1 MPYSENKKRRGTW
14 KTKRIEP
21 SHTHGPGPEITAK
34 IKEANHE
41 LQRENPAV
49 AYPDPPPGENE
60 RAVAGEGQPP
70 GAEEASAAGRKG
82 GGGASDQGRHGCW
95 FVGSAAE
102 RKLVVVPAR

>member
-34 IKEANHE
+34 IKETNHE
-41 LQRENPAV
+41 LQRENPAA

-70 GAEEASAAGRKG
+70 GAEEASADGRK

-95 FVGSAAE
+95 CVGSAAE